1 MEYLEA
7 SAKLGDKMVLLL
19 ERDKVA
25 EEVTISVMNAL
36 ELRDQLIE
44 LLEGLD

>member
-7 SAKLGDKMVLLL
+7 SAKLDDKMVLLL